1 MIQDFYYS
9 SDEPALDWS
18 AAQPL
23 LPIYGPKGSFLT
35 VLPRIWT
42 PPFVLISSDFIT
54 ANKRNPFGNL
64 AASIA
69 DELWDFCTQHHR
81 LILRSSVIG
90 ETIWDRGTYESILV
104 QPFNKATIY
113 SRLNAAAKDVMA
125 SANGQKIAFVLQS
138 YRNPVFSGEFG
149 NLVRVSKTRDHWEVS
164 SISEATGAHIT
175 SLNTQRDI
183 AADPALPLAG
193 HINPTNVRSF
203 GSIAAWI
210 NNELLLGVSSRVN
223 CEWVFDGEQ
232 LFVVQLDEEVPD
244 DGGVN
249 PLQVRVP
256 QMIQPLKRES
266 RFLRLPN
273 DDDLKKWDKL
283 VVIDQLSTVGADV
296 KPTLFFLPLGDI
308 ESQDAEP
315 TRKQLLDDFA
325 NQIGPNEII
334 IRTSVRAGSPKI
346 TNLPKTEGLVPSE
359 AANWCLEQLENI
371 QASGKN
377 PSEFAFV
384 AHRFMASRASAWVR
398 CEPNNPNVEI
408 HVNWGLADALQYY
421 PYDTVDVHVPTE
433 NVSYYPDYKSHFVMS
448 EDDGNWRHVRVKN
461 EVARSQCISRI
472 DVLDIASRSVEICQG
487 LGEACHIMWFVGCSF
502 EDRKTFNLPWYW
514 TKVHDRSA
522 NPDRVPP
529 KAIRVR
535 NEQDLENARDMLDVA
550 RHSAIDLCPTDLNL
564 MRDTAFLEQVAN
576 LCNEKNVPVILAGS
590 PLAHAYYQL
599 QKNGCSIISKGARHH
614 TRIRNTAS
622 MGKLVRD
629 KIPAKI
635 KESKE
640 QGITKVMPSSQV
652 KKFLVSKLVEEAL
665 EYREAVSAEHRVEEL
680 ADAFEILRAL
690 LESDGVSVDE
700 LIGVADKKRKK
711 AGGFKDGVVLIET
724 SIGERKSDGQTA
736 QVLAQKIGSN
746 SIEIPFTFFGFME
759 LGIPTTIF
767 LEEHMLWCTLT
778 LQRDRIVV
786 SIHRDGHQLDLDFH
800 PQSGPI
806 MKLSK

>member
-9 SDEPALDWS
+9 SDETPLDWS

-42 PPFVLISSDFIT
+42 PPFVLISSDFIIE
-54 ANKRNPFGNL
+54 NEQNLFGNL
-64 AASIA
+64 TALAA
-69 DELWDFCTQHHR
+69 DNLWDFCSQHDQ

-90 ETIWDRGTYESILV
+90 ETIWDRGTYESIQVL
-104 QPFNKATIY
+104 PFKRATIH
-113 SRLNAAAKDVMA
+113 SRLNAAAKDVVA
-125 SANGQKIAFVLQS
+125 SANGMKIAFVLQS
-138 YRNPVFSGEFG
+138 YKKPVFFGEFG
-149 NLVRVSKTRDHWEVS
+149 NLLRVSKTRDHWEVS
-164 SISEATGAHIT
+164 AILEATVAHTT

-183 AADPALPLAG
+183 AADPARPLAG
-193 HINPTNVRSF
+193 HKDPTNVRNF

-210 NNELLLGVSSRVN
+210 NNELLRGVSSRVN
-223 CEWVFDGEQ
+223 CEWVFDGER
-232 LFVVQLDEEVPD
+232 LFVVQLDEEGPD
-244 DGGVN
+244 DSGVN

-266 RFLRLPN
+266 RFLRLP
-273 DDDLKKWDKL
+273 DDDELKKWDKL
-283 VVIDQLSTVGADV
+283 VVIDQLSTVGAKV

-308 ESQDAEP
+308 VNEDVEP
-315 TRKQLLDDFA
+315 TRKQLLDDFS
-325 NQIGPNEII
+325 NMIGPNEII

-359 AANWCLEQLENI
+359 AADWCLEQLENI
-371 QASGKN
+371 QASKDN
-377 PSEFAFV
+377 PSELAFV
-384 AHRFMASRASAWVR
+384 AHRFMASRASAWTR
-398 CEPNNPNVEI
+398 CEPDNPNVEI

-433 NVSYYPDYKSHFVMS
+433 YVSYYPDYKSHFVMS

-461 EVARSQCISRI
+461 EVARSQCISRN
-472 DVLDIASRSVEICQG
+472 DALDIASRSMEICRG

-514 TKVHDRSA
+514 TKVHDQSA

-535 NEQDLENARDMLDVA
+535 DEQDVEKARDLLDEA
-550 RHSAIDLCPTDLNL
+550 RHSAIDLCPTDLKL
-564 MRDTAFLEQVAN
+564 MRDTAFLEKVAN

-599 QKNGCSIISKGARHH
+599 QKNGCSIILKGARHH
-614 TRIRNTAS
+614 TRVRNTTS

-635 KESKE
+635 RESKE
-640 QGITKVMPSSQV
+640 QGITKVMPNSQV

-665 EYREAVSAEHRVEEL
+665 EYREAVSPEHRVEEL

-690 LESDGVSVDE
+690 LESEGVSVDE
-700 LIGVADKKRKK
+700 LIEAADKKRKK

-724 SIGERKSDGQTA
+724 SIGERKTDGQTA
-736 QVLAQKIGSN
+736 QVLVQKIGSN

-759 LGIPTTIF
+759 LDMPTTIF
-767 LEEHMLWCTLT
+767 LEKYMLWCTLT

-786 SIHRDGHQLDLDFH
+786 SIDRDGHQLDLDLQ
-800 PQSGPI
+800 PQSNPI

>member
-23 LPIYGPKGSFLT
+23 LPIYGPKGSFLA
-35 VLPRIWT
+35 VLPRLWT
-42 PPFVLISSDFIT
+42 PPFVLISSDFII
-54 ANKRNPFGNL
+54 ANEQNVFGNL
-64 AASIA
+64 TASAA
-69 DELWDFCTQHHR
+69 DKLWGFCSQHHQ

-90 ETIWDRGTYESILV
+90 ETIWDRGTYESIVV
-104 QPFNKATIY
+104 QPFNKATIH
-113 SRLNAAAKDVMA
+113 SRLNAAAKDVAA
-125 SANGQKIAFVLQS
+125 SANGQKISFVLQD
-138 YRNPVFSGEFG
+138 YRKPVFSGEFG
-149 NLVRVSKTRDHWEVS
+149 NLVRVSKTRDHWEMS

-193 HINPTNVRSF
+193 HISPTNVRSF

-232 LFVVQLDEEVPD
+232 LFVVQLDEEGPD

-266 RFLRLPN
+266 RFLRLPGG
-273 DDDLKKWDKL
+273 DESMKWDKL
-283 VVIDQLSTVGADV
+283 IVTKQLSTVGADV
-296 KPTLFFLPLGDI
+296 KPTLFFLPLSDI
-308 ESQDAEP
+308 ENQDAKS

-346 TNLPKTEGLVPSE
+346 PNLPKTEGLAPSE
-359 AANWCLEQLENI
+359 AANWCLEQLEYI
-371 QASGKN
+371 QSSGKKS
-377 PSEFAFV
+377 SEFAFV
-384 AHRFMASRASAWVR
+384 AHRFMASRASAWAR

-421 PYDTVDVHVPTE
+421 PYDTVDVHVPTK

-448 EDDGNWRHVRVKN
+448 MDDGNWRHVRVKN
-461 EVARSQCISRI
+461 EVARSQCISRS
-472 DVLDIASRSVEICQG
+472 DVLDVASRSMEICQG

-502 EDRKTFNLPWYW
+502 EDGNTFNLPWYW
-514 TKVHDRSA
+514 TKAHDQSA
-522 NPDRVPP
+522 NPDRVLP
-529 KAIRVR
+529 KAIRVQ
-535 NEQDLENARDMLDVA
+535 NEQDLKKAHNMLGAA

-564 MRDTAFLEQVAN
+564 MRDTAFLEKVAK
-576 LCNEKNVPVILAGS
+576 LCSEKNVPVILAGS

-599 QKNGCSIISKGARHH
+599 QKNGCSIIPTSARHH
-614 TRIRNTAS
+614 TRVRNTAP

-635 KESKE
+635 RKSGE
-640 QGITKVMPSSQV
+640 QGTTKVMPSSQV

-665 EYREAVSAEHRVEEL
+665 EYREAADAEHRIEEL
-680 ADAFEILRAL
+680 ADVFEILRAL
-690 LESDGVSVDE
+690 LDADGGSVDN
-700 LIGVADKKRKK
+700 LIKVADEKRAKS
-711 AGGFKDGVVLIET
+711 GGFEDGVVLIET
-724 SIGERKSDGQTA
+724 SIGERKSYGQAA
-736 QVLAQKIGSN
+736 QVLAQKIGSH

-759 LGIPTTIF
+759 LGKATTIF
-767 LEEHMLWCTLT
+767 LEEHMLWCNLT
-778 LQRDRIVV
+778 LQRDRIVI
-786 SIHRDGHQLDLDFH
+786 SIDRDEQQLDLDFH
-800 PQSGPI
+800 S
-806 MKLSK
+806 LSDQQ